1 MSILENLEQIIQN
14 LNLLINDV
22 WKLVLFETAIQDNSM
37 LVVIWSMVFYFVAL
51 FISIY
56 ILKIIIEGIFKFIF
70 NPVTFIFIIFI
81 FGLSVWTIIQIND
94 DYENI
99 AYVTGRQFYTCPYVF
114 ERTERLEKD
123 ALLSY
128 PDFVFLDGRVQEN
141 EKGKLF
147 NDMFFS
153 MKSDKMVMY
162 ADYSIQQMDYNLQNQ
177 IGSEYNLYD
186 FVERNNIE
194 YEWLDFLGLI
204 RNDWQRNN
212 NASDISNYHVC

>member
-56 ILKIIIEGIFKFIF
+56 VLKIIIEGIFKFIF

-94 DYENI
+94 DYENM
-99 AYVTGRQFYTCPYVF
+99 AT
-114 ERTERLEKD
+114 LEGSKNNFLTSPNVSIEQIEPLSSNLED
-123 ALLSY
+123 DQSLSNALEEIKQL
-128 PDFVFLDGRVQEN
+128 QE
-141 EKGKLF
+141 EIIK
-147 NDMFFS
+147 
-153 MKSDKMVMY
+153 
-162 ADYSIQQMDYNLQNQ
+162 QNQ
-177 IGSEYNLYD
+177 IIQEMK
-186 FVERNNIE
+186 
-194 YEWLDFLGLI
+194 
-204 RNDWQRNN
+204 
-212 NASDISNYHVC
+212 SN

>member
-56 ILKIIIEGIFKFIF
+56 VLKIIIEGIFKFIF

-94 DYENI
+94 DYENM
-99 AYVTGRQFYTCPYVF
+99 AT
-114 ERTERLEKD
+114 LEGSKNIFLTSPNVSIEQIEPLSSNLED
-123 ALLSY
+123 DQSLSNALKEIKQL
-128 PDFVFLDGRVQEN
+128 QEEIKKQN
-141 EKGKLF
+141 LI
-147 NDMFFS
+147 
-153 MKSDKMVMY
+153 
-162 ADYSIQQMDYNLQNQ
+162 IQDLK
-177 IGSEYNLYD
+177 
-186 FVERNNIE
+186 NN
-194 YEWLDFLGLI
+194 
-204 RNDWQRNN
+204 
-212 NASDISNYHVC
+212 

>member
-56 ILKIIIEGIFKFIF
+56 VLKIIIEGIFKFIF

-94 DYENI
+94 DYENMATI
-99 AYVTGRQFYTCPYVF
+99 EGSKNNFLTSPNVSIEQIEPLSSN
-114 ERTERLEKD
+114 LEDDKSLSN
-123 ALLSY
+123 ALEEIKQL
-128 PDFVFLDGRVQEN
+128 QE
-141 EKGKLF
+141 EIKK
-147 NDMFFS
+147 
-153 MKSDKMVMY
+153 
-162 ADYSIQQMDYNLQNQ
+162 QNQ
-177 IGSEYNLYD
+177 IIQGLK
-186 FVERNNIE
+186 NN
-194 YEWLDFLGLI
+194 
-204 RNDWQRNN
+204 
-212 NASDISNYHVC
+212 